1 MDRRDWL
8 AQAREG
14 GAFRWMVVG
23 WRWRKEMERWRRM
36 EGKAKDRVA
45 TAQEELES
53 QRRGPQTGTEVIM
66 EFSHCQDNPLRRE
79 AMRKGS
85 A

>member
-36 EGKAKDRVA
+36 EGGDGDGR
-45 TAQEELES
+45 
-53 QRRGPQTGTEVIM
+53 I
-66 EFSHCQDNPLRRE
+66 
-79 AMRKGS
+79 
-85 A
+85 